1 MIKAQKYDDL
11 IYDVGMHKGEDA
23 DYYLKKGFRVIGF
36 EAIPEL
42 AQYCR
47 EKFSGEISE
56 GRLKIVEGAIVDG
69 RNLIGGKVKF
79 YRNIDNSVWGT
90 FLDEWVRRNEIMG
103 ASSEEI
109 LVPAVDFTQS
119 LREYGIPHYLK
130 IDIEGMDKVCLRAL
144 LSFDQRP
151 DYVSI
156 ESEMVKFED
165 LIDELDIFRNLG
177 YSLFKAVQQEDVFRQ
192 REPRRTKEGNYA
204 GHIFQRGSTGLFGG
218 DLPGKWKD
226 YGGIISEYKFIF
238 LLYEYFGHCGKLKNN
253 FFGRFLIWFFKTVLG
268 RPVPGW
274 YDTHAKYV
282 K

>member
-1 MIKAQKYDDL
+1 
-11 IYDVGMHKGEDA
+11 
-23 DYYLKKGFRVIGF
+23 
-36 EAIPEL
+36 
-42 AQYCR
+42 
-47 EKFSGEISE
+47 
-56 GRLKIVEGAIVDG
+56 
-69 RNLIGGKVKF
+69 
-79 YRNIDNSVWGT
+79 
-90 FLDEWVRRNEIMG
+90 MG